1 MNPAGAPRIEI
12 IEPTLEGL
20 SGHCHGLVASLCQAL
35 ADRPATVW
43 AGRQSKQLQFGDR
56 VRVEPVFSRRWRL
69 PQSYWLYRKLLRE
82 AGPLIIT
89 TAKSNDLRLLHL
101 AARGKIGAGKV
112 FLYFHWVRETADK
125 RRFMQRIAARQPDL
139 VILGTTPTVVEFFR
153 ACGFRDAI
161 HQPYPMILPTAQ
173 AHNTATARHLLY
185 AGAARQDKGFRQTVD
200 LVQLL
205 AERAETLQVKV
216 QVSADHYGKYDRA
229 TAQDVQRLEKI
240 AYPGLHIIRETQT
253 EQAYA
258 DMFHGGICIQ
268 AYDRDDFKDRVSGV
282 TLDALARG
290 CPVVATSQ
298 TWIARLIEQ
307 YGAGISVQNP
317 SAEQLYRAAQ
327 EILGNYE
334 EFSRNALAA
343 GAAEAGRSWA
353 PLLERLERAP
363 R

>member
-1 MNPAGAPRIEI
+1 MKQAGAPQIEI

-20 SGHCHGLVASLCQAL
+20 SGHCHGLVASLCQAV
-35 ADRPATVW
+35 ADRPARVW
-43 AGRQSKQLQFGDR
+43 AGCPSEQLHFGER
-56 VRVEPVFSRRWRL
+56 IRVEPFFSRRWRL

-82 AGPLIIT
+82 ADPLIIT
-89 TAKSNDLRLLHL
+89 TAKSNDLRLLNL

-112 FLYFHWVRETADK
+112 FLYFHWVRDNADK
-125 RRFMQRIAARQPDL
+125 RRFMQRMATKQPNL
-139 VILGTTPTVVEFFR
+139 VILGTTPSVVEFFR
-153 ACGFRDAI
+153 SCGFRDAI
-161 HQPYPMILPTAQ
+161 HQPYPMILPRARAQ
-173 AHNTATARHLLY
+173 DTGTARHLLY

-205 AERAETLQVKV
+205 AERAETLPVKV

-229 TAQDVQRLEKI
+229 TAQDVERLEKI

-253 EQAYA
+253 AQAYA
-258 DMFHGGICIQ
+258 DMFRGGICIQ
-268 AYDRDDFKDRVSGV
+268 AYDREDFRDRVSGV

-290 CPVVATSQ
+290 CPVVATSE
-298 TWIARLIEQ
+298 TWIARLVEQ

-317 SAEQLYRAAQ
+317 SAELLYRAAR

-353 PLLERLERAP
+353 PLLGRLERAP
-363 R
+363 